1 MCVQT
6 KKYLDGI
13 MVDSKSKLTDTF
25 NGSSENAIMLNIS
38 QGPVSSKRLRQNFVL
53 EDVLGRFKDKNR
65 VSSNSRNL
73 GSSQILS

>member
-1 MCVQT
+1 MLDRCGETQT
-6 KKYLDGI
+6 SMQLLMDELTHGRTDGRP
-13 MVDSKSKLTDTF
+13 D
-25 NGSSENAIMLNIS
+25 G